1 MTILRCFFTDNTCTA
16 MITWKSAIVTI
27 AIYDIPEINEDPAE
41 WIPALS
47 LNMLRVL
54 RKSSH
59 VNATLEDKNLSETP
73 SFMYI
78 CMFAKLI

>member
-1 MTILRCFFTDNTCTA
+1 

>member
-1 MTILRCFFTDNTCTA
+1 

-54 RKSSH
+54 RKSSI
-59 VNATLEDKNLSETP
+59 VNGYTGG
-73 SFMYI
+73 
-78 CMFAKLI
+78 